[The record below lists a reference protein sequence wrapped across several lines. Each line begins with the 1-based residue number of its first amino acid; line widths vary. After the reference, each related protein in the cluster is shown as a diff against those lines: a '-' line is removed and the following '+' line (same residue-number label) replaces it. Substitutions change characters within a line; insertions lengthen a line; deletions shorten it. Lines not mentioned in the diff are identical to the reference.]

1 MTADWLSPPPWL
13 SPEAQALAGQLLSSH
28 QRAFGTPLLAGL
40 AADASPGLIAQE
52 LFAAEVVVLAH
63 DGADP
68 NSEPGPR
75 LIYANRAAL
84 RLWRRPWGAMVG
96 MPSRLTAEPAERAK
110 TRFGVERSQ
119 AHLVRFVVQLVAEV
133 VETRLGNR
141 LRLEHREI
149 ERQRRR
155 KVAHALAHRDD
166 VVGQLRRG
174 QIVNMD
180 RGRSAVHGA
189 PLPRSHVRT
198 PDRRR
203 PRLGPTG

>member
-1 MTADWLSPPPWL
+1 MGR
-13 SPEAQALAGQLLSSH
+13 AGARQ
-28 QRAFGTPLLAGL
+28 
-40 AADASPGLIAQE
+40 AADDDRPLDHDVVRFGVPLQVIDDEQAVPQQLQK
-52 LFAAEVVVLAH
+52 VVV
-63 DGADP
+63 G
-68 NSEPGPR
+68 
-75 LIYANRAAL
+75 
-84 RLWRRPWGAMVG
+84 
-96 MPSRLTAEPAERAK
+96 TEPAERAK

-141 LRLEHREI
+141 VRREHREI